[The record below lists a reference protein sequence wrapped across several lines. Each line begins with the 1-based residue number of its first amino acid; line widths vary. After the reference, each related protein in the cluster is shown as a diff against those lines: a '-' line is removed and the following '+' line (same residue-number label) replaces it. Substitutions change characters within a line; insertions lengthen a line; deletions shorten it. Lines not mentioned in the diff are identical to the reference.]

1 MLQRISQYVVHH
13 RRRVLAI
20 WAVLIVAGV
29 LAGGSV
35 MSRLSTEFSG
45 DSSMESF
52 QVTERLEELGYSAL
66 DAVAIIDGDID
77 DPAVEAEIAAVADDV
92 ADIDGVA
99 SVATYWSTG
108 ADAFTATDGTSSI
121 VVVSAEPDVAESAA
135 TELSEAVVDR
145 FHEITVDD
153 DVTVGGTMV
162 ISEEFRHAAEK
173 DLQRG
178 ETIALPIA
186 LAVMVVIFG
195 GVLAAGLPLLIAV
208 ASVLGSMPVLLG
220 ATGVMD
226 VSVFSINVVT
236 MFGIG
241 LGIDYGLLVV
251 SRFREERAA
260 GRSVEAAVQRTVVT
274 AGKTVAFSAMTVAVA
289 LAGLF
294 AFKDAT
300 LRSFGVAG
308 VGVVLVSMAA
318 ATTLLP
324 AMLASFGRRIKPAKV
339 RDATDGFFF
348 RLSQRVQRRA
358 VPVVTVIGIAL
369 LALAA
374 PFLGANFQNG
384 DARSLPRSSESRE
397 VAMRLADEYP
407 SRGADPV
414 TVVADLDADS
424 AELAAWTDDIAAR
437 DDVAAVNVRPGTPDG
452 VTIIDIVPT
461 GTSQGDAAQALAK
474 DLRDQEPGFDT
485 QVGGTAAALID
496 FKDSLLERLPIALT
510 VIALATFV
518 LLFLMTGSIFVP
530 IKAIAMNLLSLGAT
544 FGALVWVFQDGHLSG
559 LLGFDPVGSID
570 TFIPILIFIF
580 AFGLSM
586 DYEVF
591 LLSRI
596 KEAYDET
603 GDNDLSV
610 SIGLQR
616 SGRIITSAALL
627 IVVVFAG
634 FAAGELL
641 TIKQLGVGLAVAVIV
656 DATIVRSLLVPATMR
671 LLGDRNWWAP
681 APLRRIH
688 DRFGLHE
695 GDPVESGL
703 DHDTGPGSDSA
714 VVADEREPELAGV

>member
-1 MLQRISQYVVHH
+1 MLHKLSHLVVTR

-20 WAVLIVAGV
+20 WALVVVIGAI
-29 LAGGSV
+29 AGGSV

-45 DSSMESF
+45 DSSMESV
-52 QVTERLEELGYSAL
+52 QVVDRLEELGYSAL
-66 DAVAIIDGDID
+66 DAVAIVDGDVD
-77 DPAVEAEIAAVADDV
+77 DPAVEADIVAAADDV
-92 ADIDGVA
+92 AAIDGVA

-108 ADAFTATDGTSSI
+108 ADALRATDRSSSI
-121 VVVSAEPDVAESAA
+121 VIVSAEPGVIDAEA
-135 TELSEAVVDR
+135 TELSEAVVER

-162 ISEEFRHAAEK
+162 MSEEFRHAAEK

-178 ETIALPIA
+178 ESIALPIA
-186 LAVMVVIFG
+186 FGAMVVIFG
-195 GVLAAGLPLLIAV
+195 GILAAGLPLLIAV
-208 ASVLGSMPVLLG
+208 ASVLVTMPILLG

-260 GRSVEAAVQRTVVT
+260 GRSVEAAVERTVVT

-294 AFKDAT
+294 AFEDST

-308 VGVVLVSMAA
+308 VGVVLVAMASA
-318 ATTLLP
+318 ITLLP
-324 AMLASFGRRIKPAKV
+324 AVLARFGHRIKPAKV
-339 RDATDGFFF
+339 REVDGGFFF
-348 RLSQRVQRRA
+348 RLSQKVQRRA
-358 VPVVTVIGIAL
+358 VPVVVVVGIAL
-369 LALAA
+369 LALAT
-374 PFLGANFQNG
+374 PFLGAKFENG

-397 VAMRLADEYP
+397 VALRLADEYP

-414 TVVADLDADS
+414 TVVADVDSGS
-424 AELAAWTDDIAAR
+424 AELVAWVGSVAER
-437 DDVAAVNVRPGTPDG
+437 SDVAAVSVRPGTPAGISIVD
-452 VTIIDIVPT
+452 VVPT
-461 GTSQGDAAQALAK
+461 GTSQGDAAQALAM
-474 DLRDQEPGFDT
+474 DLRDAEPGFEH
-485 QVGGTAAALID
+485 QVGGAAAQLVD
-496 FKDSLLERLPIALT
+496 FKDSLLERLPIALA

-518 LLFLMTGSIFVP
+518 LLFLMTGSIAVP
-530 IKAIAMNLLSLGAT
+530 IKAIIMNLLSLGAT
-544 FGALVWVFQDGHLSG
+544 FGALVWVFQDGHLAS
-559 LLGFDPVGSID
+559 LLGFDPVGSVD
-570 TFIPILIFIF
+570 TFMPVLIFIF

-610 SIGLQR
+610 SMGLQR

-634 FAAGELL
+634 FAAGEVLS
-641 TIKQLGVGLAVAVIV
+641 IKQLGVGLAVAVIV

-681 APLRRIH
+681 APLRRLH

-695 GDPVESGL
+695 GDPVE
-703 DHDTGPGSDSA
+703 A
-714 VVADEREPELAGV
+714 VLEVDVEDLTDEREPELVGV